1 MSLFVIGSS
10 NTDLVLYMN
19 HIPKIGETVVGAQS
33 TVIFGGKGANQAV
46 SSKRAGADTK
56 FITQLGNDGFGDELK
71 KHFKK
76 ENLPGEYIL
85 TDKFKPS
92 GVAHIFV
99 SKKGENSIA
108 VASGSNG
115 TLSFKKIEPFLS
127 EIEKAKLVLIQ
138 FEIPFDT
145 VKKIINFC
153 NHKKI
158 KLIVNPA
165 PALELSENILKNI
178 WMITP
183 NENESEILTNIRVT
197 DQESA
202 VLAGQKIVSKGVQN
216 CIITLGENGSVWCT
230 KKSTYIFKVPKINA
244 IDTTAAGDV
253 FNGYLAQGIIND
265 LSLTEAILFSH
276 AASCLSVTVK
286 GAQTSIP
293 SKEDTISFLKKNK
306 GFTFKK
312 IK

>member
-10 NTDLVLYMN
+10 NTDLVLYMK
-19 HIPKIGETVVGAQS
+19 HIPKIGETVVGAES
-33 TVIFGGKGANQAV
+33 SVIFGGKGANQAV
-46 SSKRAGADTK
+46 SSRRAGADTK
-56 FITQLGNDGFGDELK
+56 FITQLGNDSFGDELK

-76 ENLPGEYIL
+76 ENLPEKYIL
-85 TDKFKPS
+85 TDSSKPS

-99 SKKGENSIA
+99 SEKGENSIA

-115 TLSFKKIEPFLS
+115 SLTFKKLEPFLS

-145 VKKIINFC
+145 IKKIINFC

-183 NENESEILTNIRVT
+183 NENESEMLTNIKVT
-197 DQESA
+197 DHKSA
-202 VLAGQKIVSKGVQN
+202 ILAGEKIVSKGVQN

-230 KKSTYIFKVPKINA
+230 KNSNYIFKVPKINA

-253 FNGYLAQGIIND
+253 FNGYLAQGIIDD
-265 LSLTEAILFSH
+265 LSLTQAIPFSH
-276 AASCLSVTVK
+276 AAASLSVTVK

-293 SKEDTISFLKKNK
+293 SKEETIAFFKKNK